1 MRGQLNLVWF
11 RHKSSV
17 MQNVILCQD
26 SFSMPRGQILSTKL
40 WCPKQRCSSTVRGGT
55 LSRSPSCCFVR
66 ARSTGSPCWTP
77 LLCVRLHKEYIYL
90 SESRFS
96 VFPSHWIACLLQCFV
111 FLPVMWTQCELKC
124 KCTASSQTS
133 LISFS
138 SCKCYA
144 KHCHSVIRYFIGAVS
159 WKGWQMICSLK
170 SRECLSS
177 LSTSECPFWWLCCKQ
192 VSQYLMVG
200 NICSEHV
207 ARYQY
212 IRMHT
217 YFI

>member
-55 LSRSPSCCFVR
+55 LSRSPSSCFVR

-96 VFPSHWIACLLQCFV
+96 VFPSHWTACLLQCFV

-133 LISFS
+133 LISF
-138 SCKCYA
+138 
-144 KHCHSVIRYFIGAVS
+144 FFL
-159 WKGWQMICSLK
+159 QMLCQTLPLCNK
-170 SRECLSS
+170 VLYWSS
-177 LSTSECPFWWLCCKQ
+177 LLEGVANDLLSEEQGMFIIIIHFW
-192 VSQYLMVG
+192 VSFLMALLQTG
-200 NICSEHV
+200 
-207 ARYQY
+207 
-212 IRMHT
+212 
-217 YFI
+217 